1 MAVWRGAA
9 PAVPDPA
16 AILASGRIR
25 PACRS
30 GALSRRTLLALL
42 FASPG
47 IAMAQQPRPQRPLQG
62 PTLSAPRTLMAGAM
76 ATAFVSRAPA
86 NARLAICRPTDPPEA
101 AIVASPL
108 GQATVLSLP
117 APGEVGSFEWRLL
130 GESDGKPVILLRQS
144 LATTAPAA
152 TLAAPARV
160 ARGNP
165 LPVRG
170 IGPNGDHDRV
180 VLVKPD
186 APPEAQGP
194 NFFPSEN
201 VESTLEAPA
210 EPGTYELRYVMDAPL
225 TGPRVL
231 ARREVVVE

>member
-1 MAVWRGAA
+1 MT
-9 PAVPDPA
+9 
-16 AILASGRIR
+16 
-25 PACRS
+25 
-30 GALSRRTLLALL
+30 LSRRALLALAL
-42 FASPG
+42 TWPG
-47 IAMAQQPRPQRPLQG
+47 MAAAQQPRPSRAPQG

-86 NARLAICRPTDPPEA
+86 GARLAISRPTDPPEA
-101 AIVASPL
+101 AIVAAPL
-108 GQATVLSLP
+108 GAVSVLSLP
-117 APGEVGSFEWRLL
+117 APGEAGSFELRLL
-130 GESDGKPVILLRQS
+130 GERDGKPVILLRQP
-144 LATTAPAA
+144 LATTAPSA

-170 IGPNGDHDRV
+170 IGPNGDRDRV
-180 VLVKPD
+180 VLARPGE
-186 APPEAQGP
+186 PPEAQGP
-194 NFFPSEN
+194 NFFPAEN

-231 ARREVVVE
+231 ARHEVVVE

>member
-1 MAVWRGAA
+1 MM
-9 PAVPDPA
+9 PT
-16 AILASGRIR
+16 
-25 PACRS
+25 
-30 GALSRRTLLALL
+30 RRTILALL
-42 FASPG
+42 LCAGSP
-47 IAMAQQPRPQRPLQG
+47 AMAQQPRAQRPPQG

-76 ATAFVSRAPA
+76 ATVFVGRAPA
-86 NARLAICRPTDPPEA
+86 SARLAISRPGDPPEA

-108 GQATVLSLP
+108 GQVPALSLP

-130 GESDGKPVILLRQS
+130 GESDGKPVVLLRQP
-144 LATTAPAA
+144 LVTTEPAA

-170 IGPNGDHDRV
+170 IGPNGDRDRV

-194 NFFPSEN
+194 NFFPAEN

-210 EPGTYELRYVMDAPL
+210 EPGAYELRYVMDAPL
-225 TGPRVL
+225 TGSRVL
-231 ARREVVVE
+231 ARRELVVE

>member
-1 MAVWRGAA
+1 MSVDRRTFLGLLLVVPGAA
-9 PAVPDPA
+9 
-16 AILASGRIR
+16 G
-25 PACRS
+25 
-30 GALSRRTLLALL
+30 
-42 FASPG
+42 
-47 IAMAQQPRPQRPLQG
+47 AQQSRPQRPPQG
-62 PTLSAPRTLMAGAM
+62 PALSAPRTLMAGAM

-86 NARLAICRPTDPPEA
+86 NARLAIVRPTDPPEA
-101 AIVASPL
+101 AIVAAPL

-130 GESDGKPVILLRQS
+130 GESDGRPVILLRQP

-165 LPVRG
+165 CRCAAS
-170 IGPNGDHDRV
+170 
-180 VLVKPD
+180 
-186 APPEAQGP
+186 APMATATASCWSNPMRRRTRRARTSSRP
-194 NFFPSEN
+194 RMS
-201 VESTLEAPA
+201 STLEAPA

-231 ARREVVVE
+231 ARQEVVVE

>member
-1 MAVWRGAA
+1 MM
-9 PAVPDPA
+9 PT
-16 AILASGRIR
+16 
-25 PACRS
+25 
-30 GALSRRTLLALL
+30 RRTTLALL
-42 FASPG
+42 LSAGSP
-47 IAMAQQPRPQRPLQG
+47 ALAQQPRPQQRPPQG
-62 PTLSAPRTLMAGAM
+62 PSLSAPRTLMAGAM

-86 NARLAICRPTDPPEA
+86 NARLAISRPTDAPEA
-101 AIVASPL
+101 AIVAGPL
-108 GQATVLSLP
+108 GQATVMSLP
-117 APGEVGSFEWRLL
+117 APGEVGTYEWRLL
-130 GESDGKPVILLRQS
+130 GESDGKPVILLRQP
-144 LATTAPAA
+144 LATTAPSA

-170 IGPNGDHDRV
+170 IGPNGDRDRV

-194 NFFPSEN
+194 NFFPAEN

-210 EPGTYELRYVMDAPL
+210 EPGIYELRYVMDAPL

>member
-1 MAVWRGAA
+1 MM
-9 PAVPDPA
+9 PT
-16 AILASGRIR
+16 
-25 PACRS
+25 
-30 GALSRRTLLALL
+30 RRTALVL
-42 FASPG
+42 FLSAGSP
-47 IAMAQQPRPQRPLQG
+47 AMAQQPRPQQRPPQG
-62 PTLSAPRTLMAGAM
+62 PSLSAPRTLMAGAM

-86 NARLAICRPTDPPEA
+86 NARLAISRPTDPPEA

-108 GQATVLSLP
+108 GQLTVLSLP
-117 APGEVGSFEWRLL
+117 APGEVGTFELRLL
-130 GESDGKPVILLRQS
+130 DEADDKPIILLRQP

-170 IGPNGDHDRV
+170 IGPNGDRDRV

-194 NFFPSEN
+194 NFFPAEN

>member
-1 MAVWRGAA
+1 LLRRSVLIGLVLMAGPTPV
-9 PAVPDPA
+9 
-16 AILASGRIR
+16 
-25 PACRS
+25 
-30 GALSRRTLLALL
+30 T
-42 FASPG
+42 
-47 IAMAQQPRPQRPLQG
+47 AQQTRPQRPLQG
-62 PTLSAPRTLMAGAM
+62 PGLSAPRTLMAGAM
-76 ATAFVSRAPA
+76 TTAFVSRAPA
-86 NARLAICRPTDPPEA
+86 DARLAISRPADPPEA
-101 AIVASPL
+101 AIVAAPL

-117 APGEVGSFEWRLL
+117 APGEVGIFELRLL
-130 GESDGKPVILLRQS
+130 AEKEGKPVILLRQP
-144 LATTAPAA
+144 LTTTAPSA
-152 TLAAPARV
+152 TLAAPARL

-170 IGPNGDHDRV
+170 IGPNGDRDRV
-180 VLVKPD
+180 VLVRPD

-194 NFFPSEN
+194 HFFPAEN

>member
-1 MAVWRGAA
+1 
-9 PAVPDPA
+9 
-16 AILASGRIR
+16 
-25 PACRS
+25 
-30 GALSRRTLLALL
+30 
-42 FASPG
+42 
-47 IAMAQQPRPQRPLQG
+47 MAQQQRPQQRPPQS
-62 PTLSAPRTLMAGAM
+62 PNLSAPRTLMAGAM
-76 ATAFVSRAPA
+76 ATVFVSRAPA
-86 NARLAICRPTDPPEA
+86 NARLAISRPGDPPDA

-108 GQATVLSLP
+108 GQVPALSLP

-130 GESDGKPVILLRQS
+130 GESDGKPVVLLRQP
-144 LATTAPAA
+144 LVTTEPAA

-170 IGPNGDHDRV
+170 IGPNGDRDRV

-194 NFFPSEN
+194 NFFPAEN

-210 EPGTYELRYVMDAPL
+210 EPGAYELRYVMDAPL
-225 TGPRVL
+225 TGSRVL
-231 ARREVVVE
+231 ARRELLVE

>member
-1 MAVWRGAA
+1 MM
-9 PAVPDPA
+9 
-16 AILASGRIR
+16 I
-25 PACRS
+25 
-30 GALSRRTLLALL
+30 SRRTALVLLLSAG
-42 FASPG
+42 SPA
-47 IAMAQQPRPQRPLQG
+47 IAQQARPQRSPPG
-62 PTLSAPRTLMAGAM
+62 PSLSAPRTLMAGSM

-86 NARLAICRPTDPPEA
+86 HARLAIARPTDPPEA
-101 AIVASPL
+101 AFVASPL

-117 APGEVGSFEWRLL
+117 APGEVGTFELRLL
-130 GESDGKPVILLRQS
+130 GESEGKPVILLRQP
-144 LATTAPAA
+144 LATTTPSA

-170 IGPNGDHDRV
+170 IGPNGDRDRV
-180 VLVKPD
+180 VLAKPD
-186 APPEAQGP
+186 APDEAQGP

-210 EPGTYELRYVMDAPL
+210 ESGTYELRYVMDAPL

>member
-1 MAVWRGAA
+1 MT
-9 PAVPDPA
+9 PT
-16 AILASGRIR
+16 
-25 PACRS
+25 
-30 GALSRRTLLALL
+30 RRTALALFL
-42 FASPG
+42 GAGSP
-47 IAMAQQPRPQRPLQG
+47 ALAQQPRPQQRAPQG
-62 PTLSAPRTLMAGAM
+62 PSLSAPRTLMAGAM
-76 ATAFVSRAPA
+76 ATAFVSRAGA
-86 NARLAICRPTDPPEA
+86 DARLAISRPEAPPEA
-101 AIVASPL
+101 AIVAAPL
-108 GQATVLSLP
+108 GARASLSLP
-117 APGEVGSFEWRLL
+117 APGEIGSFEWRLL
-130 GESDGKPVILLRQS
+130 GEAEGKPVILLRQP
-144 LATTAPAA
+144 LLTTAPAA

-170 IGPNGDHDRV
+170 IGPNGDRDRV

-194 NFFPSEN
+194 NFFPAEN

-210 EPGTYELRYVMDAPL
+210 EPGIYELRYVMDAPL

>member
-1 MAVWRGAA
+1 MM
-9 PAVPDPA
+9 
-16 AILASGRIR
+16 LT
-25 PACRS
+25 
-30 GALSRRTLLALL
+30 RRTTLGLLLCAG
-42 FASPG
+42 SP
-47 IAMAQQPRPQRPLQG
+47 ARAQQPRPQQRPPQG
-62 PTLSAPRTLMAGAM
+62 PSLSAPRTLMAGSM

-86 NARLAICRPTDPPEA
+86 NARLAISRPADPPEA

-108 GQATVLSLP
+108 GLATVLSLP
-117 APGEVGSFEWRLL
+117 APGEVGTFELRLL
-130 GESDGKPVILLRQS
+130 GESDGKPVILLRQP
-144 LATTAPAA
+144 LATTAPSA

-160 ARGNP
+160 ARGTP

-170 IGPNGDHDRV
+170 IGPNGDRDRV
-180 VLVKPD
+180 VLTRPG

-194 NFFPSEN
+194 NFFPAEN

>member
-1 MAVWRGAA
+1 MM
-9 PAVPDPA
+9 PT
-16 AILASGRIR
+16 
-25 PACRS
+25 
-30 GALSRRTLLALL
+30 RRTILALL
-42 FASPG
+42 LGAGSPA
-47 IAMAQQPRPQRPLQG
+47 IAQQPRPQQRAPQG
-62 PTLSAPRTLMAGAM
+62 PSLSAPRMLMAGAM

-86 NARLAICRPTDPPEA
+86 NARLAICRPTDPPDA

-117 APGEVGSFEWRLL
+117 APGEVGTYEWRLL
-130 GESDGKPVILLRQS
+130 GESDGKPVILLRQP
-144 LATTAPAA
+144 LITTAPSA
-152 TLAAPARV
+152 TLAAPSRV

-170 IGPNGDHDRV
+170 IGPNGDRDRV

-186 APPEAQGP
+186 APPDAQGP
-194 NFFPSEN
+194 NFFPAEN

-231 ARREVVVE
+231 ARREVMVE

>member
-1 MAVWRGAA
+1 
-9 PAVPDPA
+9 
-16 AILASGRIR
+16 
-25 PACRS
+25 
-30 GALSRRTLLALL
+30 
-42 FASPG
+42 
-47 IAMAQQPRPQRPLQG
+47 MAQQPRPQQRPPQG
-62 PTLSAPRTLMAGAM
+62 PSLSAPRTLMAGAM
-76 ATAFVSRAPA
+76 ATVFVGRAPA
-86 NARLAICRPTDPPEA
+86 NARLAISRPGDPPDA

-108 GQATVLSLP
+108 GQVPALSLP

-130 GESDGKPVILLRQS
+130 GESDGKPVILLRQP
-144 LATTAPAA
+144 LVTTEPTA

-170 IGPNGDHDRV
+170 IGPNGDRDRV
-180 VLVKPD
+180 VLVKPG
-186 APPEAQGP
+186 APPEGQGP
-194 NFFPSEN
+194 NFFPAEN

>member
-1 MAVWRGAA
+1 MT
-9 PAVPDPA
+9 PT
-16 AILASGRIR
+16 
-25 PACRS
+25 
-30 GALSRRTLLALL
+30 RRTALALL
-42 FASPG
+42 LSAGSP
-47 IAMAQQPRPQRPLQG
+47 ATAQQPRPQRPPQG

-101 AIVASPL
+101 AIVAAPL
-108 GQATVLSLP
+108 GQVTVLSLP
-117 APGEVGSFEWRLL
+117 APGDVGTFELRLL
-130 GESDGKPVILLRQS
+130 GESDGKPVILLRQP
-144 LATTAPAA
+144 LLTTTPSA

-170 IGPNGDHDRV
+170 IGPNGDRDRV
-180 VLVKPD
+180 VLTKPD

-194 NFFPSEN
+194 SFFPAEN

-210 EPGTYELRYVMDAPL
+210 EPGAYELRYVMDAPL

>member
-1 MAVWRGAA
+1 MM
-9 PAVPDPA
+9 PT
-16 AILASGRIR
+16 
-25 PACRS
+25 
-30 GALSRRTLLALL
+30 RRTILALL
-42 FASPG
+42 LCAGSP
-47 IAMAQQPRPQRPLQG
+47 AMAQQQRPQQRPPQG
-62 PTLSAPRTLMAGAM
+62 PNLSAPRTLMAGAM
-76 ATAFVSRAPA
+76 ATVFVSRAPA
-86 NARLAICRPTDPPEA
+86 NARLAISRPGDPPDA

-108 GQATVLSLP
+108 GQVPALSLP

-130 GESDGKPVILLRQS
+130 GESDGKPVVLLRQP
-144 LATTAPAA
+144 LVTTEPAA

-170 IGPNGDHDRV
+170 IGPNGDRDRV

-194 NFFPSEN
+194 NFFPAEN

-210 EPGTYELRYVMDAPL
+210 EPGAYELRYVMDAPL
-225 TGPRVL
+225 TGSRVL
-231 ARREVVVE
+231 ARRELLVE

>member
-1 MAVWRGAA
+1 MSV
-9 PAVPDPA
+9 D
-16 AILASGRIR
+16 
-25 PACRS
+25 
-30 GALSRRTLLALL
+30 RRTLLGLL
-42 FASPG
+42 LVVPG
-47 IAMAQQPRPQRPLQG
+47 AAGAQQPRPQRPPQG
-62 PTLSAPRTLMAGAM
+62 PSLSAPRTLMAGAM

-86 NARLAICRPTDPPEA
+86 NARLAIVRPTDPPEA
-101 AIVASPL
+101 AIVAAPL

-130 GESDGKPVILLRQS
+130 GESDGKPVILLRQP
-144 LATTAPAA
+144 LTTTAPAA

-170 IGPNGDHDRV
+170 IGPNGDRDRV

-186 APPEAQGP
+186 AAPDAQGP
-194 NFFPSEN
+194 HFFPAEN

>member
-1 MAVWRGAA
+1 MM
-9 PAVPDPA
+9 PT
-16 AILASGRIR
+16 
-25 PACRS
+25 
-30 GALSRRTLLALL
+30 RRTALALL
-42 FASPG
+42 LSAGSP
-47 IAMAQQPRPQRPLQG
+47 ALAQQPRPQQRPPQG
-62 PTLSAPRTLMAGAM
+62 LSLSAPRTLMAGAM
-76 ATAFVSRAPA
+76 ATAFISRAPA
-86 NARLAICRPTDPPEA
+86 NARLAISRPADPPEA

-117 APGEVGSFEWRLL
+117 APGEVGSYEWRLL
-130 GESDGKPVILLRQS
+130 GEADGKPMILLRQ
-144 LATTAPAA
+144 LLTTTAPSA

-170 IGPNGDHDRV
+170 IGPNGDRDRV

-186 APPEAQGP
+186 APPDAQGP
-194 NFFPSEN
+194 SFFPAEN

-210 EPGTYELRYVMDAPL
+210 EPGIYELRYVMDAPL

>member
-1 MAVWRGAA
+1 MM
-9 PAVPDPA
+9 PT
-16 AILASGRIR
+16 
-25 PACRS
+25 
-30 GALSRRTLLALL
+30 RRTILALL
-42 FASPG
+42 LCAGSP
-47 IAMAQQPRPQRPLQG
+47 AMAQQQRPQQRPPQS
-62 PTLSAPRTLMAGAM
+62 PNLSAPRTLMAGAM
-76 ATAFVSRAPA
+76 ATVFVSRAPA
-86 NARLAICRPTDPPEA
+86 NARLAISRPGDPPDA

-108 GQATVLSLP
+108 GQVPALSLP

-130 GESDGKPVILLRQS
+130 GESDGKPVVLLRQP
-144 LATTAPAA
+144 LVTTEPAA

-170 IGPNGDHDRV
+170 IGPNGDRDRV

-194 NFFPSEN
+194 NFFPAEN

-210 EPGTYELRYVMDAPL
+210 EPGAYELRYVMDAPL
-225 TGPRVL
+225 TGSRVL
-231 ARREVVVE
+231 ARRELLVE

>member
-1 MAVWRGAA
+1 M
-9 PAVPDPA
+9 
-16 AILASGRIR
+16 ILT
-25 PACRS
+25 
-30 GALSRRTLLALL
+30 RRTILALL
-42 FASPG
+42 LCAGSP
-47 IAMAQQPRPQRPLQG
+47 AMAQQPRPQQRPPQG
-62 PTLSAPRTLMAGAM
+62 PSLSAPRTLMAGAM
-76 ATAFVSRAPA
+76 ATVFVSRAPA
-86 NARLAICRPTDPPEA
+86 NARLAISRPGDPPDA

-108 GQATVLSLP
+108 GQVPALSLP

-130 GESDGKPVILLRQS
+130 GESDGKPVILLRQP
-144 LATTAPAA
+144 LVTTEPTA

-170 IGPNGDHDRV
+170 IGPNGDRDRV
-180 VLVKPD
+180 VLVKPE

-194 NFFPSEN
+194 NFFPAEN

-210 EPGTYELRYVMDAPL
+210 EPGIYELRYVMDAPL

-231 ARREVVVE
+231 ARREVMVE

>member
-1 MAVWRGAA
+1 M
-9 PAVPDPA
+9 PT
-16 AILASGRIR
+16 
-25 PACRS
+25 
-30 GALSRRTLLALL
+30 RRTILALL
-42 FASPG
+42 LCAGSP
-47 IAMAQQPRPQRPLQG
+47 AMAQQPRPQQRQPQG
-62 PTLSAPRTLMAGAM
+62 PNLSAPRTLMAGAM
-76 ATAFVSRAPA
+76 ATVFVSRAPA
-86 NARLAICRPTDPPEA
+86 NARLAISRPGDPPDA

-108 GQATVLSLP
+108 GQVPALSLP

-130 GESDGKPVILLRQS
+130 GESDGKPVVLLRQP
-144 LATTAPAA
+144 LVTTEPAA

-170 IGPNGDHDRV
+170 IGPNGDRDRV

-194 NFFPSEN
+194 NFFPAEN

-210 EPGTYELRYVMDAPL
+210 EPGAYELRYVMDAPL
-225 TGPRVL
+225 TGSRVL
-231 ARREVVVE
+231 ARRELLVE

>member
-1 MAVWRGAA
+1 MLRRSLLIGLAVAAA
-9 PAVPDPA
+9 PMRAP
-16 AILASGRIR
+16 
-25 PACRS
+25 
-30 GALSRRTLLALL
+30 
-42 FASPG
+42 
-47 IAMAQQPRPQRPLQG
+47 AQQPRPQRPPQG
-62 PTLSAPRTLMAGAM
+62 PSLSAPRTLMAGAM

-86 NARLAICRPTDPPEA
+86 NARLAIVRPTDPPEA
-101 AIVASPL
+101 AIVAAPL
-108 GQATVLSLP
+108 GQVTVLSLP
-117 APGEVGSFEWRLL
+117 APGEVGSYEWRLL
-130 GESDGKPVILLRQS
+130 GESEGKPVILLRQP

-170 IGPNGDHDRV
+170 IGPNGDRDRV
-180 VLVKPD
+180 VLVRPD
-186 APPEAQGP
+186 APADGQGP
-194 NFFPSEN
+194 SFFPAEN

-231 ARREVVVE
+231 ARREVMVE

>member
-1 MAVWRGAA
+1 MM
-9 PAVPDPA
+9 PT
-16 AILASGRIR
+16 
-25 PACRS
+25 
-30 GALSRRTLLALL
+30 RRTILALL
-42 FASPG
+42 LGAGSH
-47 IAMAQQPRPQRPLQG
+47 AMAQQPRAQRPPQG
-62 PTLSAPRTLMAGAM
+62 PGLSAPRTLMAGAM

-108 GQATVLSLP
+108 GEATVLSLP
-117 APGEVGSFEWRLL
+117 APGEIGSYEWRLL
-130 GESDGKPVILLRQS
+130 GESDGKPVILLRQP
-144 LATTAPAA
+144 LATTAPSA

-165 LPVRG
+165 LPARG
-170 IGPNGDHDRV
+170 IGPNGDRDRV

-194 NFFPSEN
+194 NFFPAEN

-231 ARREVVVE
+231 VRREVVVE

>member
-1 MAVWRGAA
+1 MM
-9 PAVPDPA
+9 PT
-16 AILASGRIR
+16 
-25 PACRS
+25 
-30 GALSRRTLLALL
+30 RRTALALL
-42 FASPG
+42 LSAGSPVL
-47 IAMAQQPRPQRPLQG
+47 AQQPRPQQRPPQG
-62 PTLSAPRTLMAGAM
+62 PSLSAPRTLMAGAM
-76 ATAFVSRAPA
+76 ATAFISRAPA
-86 NARLAICRPTDPPEA
+86 NAHLAISRPTDPPEA

-117 APGEVGSFEWRLL
+117 APGEVGSYEWRLL
-130 GESDGKPVILLRQS
+130 GEADGKPMILLRQP
-144 LATTAPAA
+144 LITTAPSA
-152 TLAAPARV
+152 TLASPARV

-170 IGPNGDHDRV
+170 IGPNGDRDRV

-186 APPEAQGP
+186 ASPEAQGP
-194 NFFPSEN
+194 NFFPAEN

-225 TGPRVL
+225 TGARVL

>member
-1 MAVWRGAA
+1 MM
-9 PAVPDPA
+9 PT
-16 AILASGRIR
+16 
-25 PACRS
+25 
-30 GALSRRTLLALL
+30 RRTILALL
-42 FASPG
+42 LCAGSP
-47 IAMAQQPRPQRPLQG
+47 AMAQQPRPQQRPPQG
-62 PTLSAPRTLMAGAM
+62 PNLSAPRTLMAGAM
-76 ATAFVSRAPA
+76 ATVFVSRAPA
-86 NARLAICRPTDPPEA
+86 NARLAISRPGDPPDA

-108 GQATVLSLP
+108 GQVPALSLP

-130 GESDGKPVILLRQS
+130 GESDGKPVVLLRQP
-144 LATTAPAA
+144 LVTTEPAA

-170 IGPNGDHDRV
+170 IGPNGDRDRV

-194 NFFPSEN
+194 NFFPAEN

-210 EPGTYELRYVMDAPL
+210 EPGAYELRYVMDAPL
-225 TGPRVL
+225 TGSRVL
-231 ARREVVVE
+231 ARRELLVE

>member
-1 MAVWRGAA
+1 MIPTRRIALILLLGAGG
-9 PAVPDPA
+9 P
-16 AILASGRIR
+16 
-25 PACRS
+25 
-30 GALSRRTLLALL
+30 
-42 FASPG
+42 
-47 IAMAQQPRPQRPLQG
+47 AMAQQQRQQRQPQG
-62 PTLSAPRTLMAGAM
+62 PAFSAPRTLMAGAM
-76 ATAFVSRAPA
+76 ATAFISRAPA
-86 NARLAICRPTDPPEA
+86 NARLAICRPSDPPEA

-130 GESDGKPVILLRQS
+130 GESDGKPVILLRQP

-170 IGPNGDHDRV
+170 IGPNGDRDRV
-180 VLVKPD
+180 VLVRPE

-194 NFFPSEN
+194 NFFPAEN

-231 ARREVVVE
+231 TRREVVVE

>member
-1 MAVWRGAA
+1 MM
-9 PAVPDPA
+9 PT
-16 AILASGRIR
+16 
-25 PACRS
+25 
-30 GALSRRTLLALL
+30 RRTVLPLLLA
-42 FASPG
+42 AGSP
-47 IAMAQQPRPQRPLQG
+47 AMAQQPRPQQRPPQG
-62 PTLSAPRTLMAGAM
+62 PGLSAPRTLMAGAM

-86 NARLAICRPTDPPEA
+86 YARLAISRPGDPPEA
-101 AIVASPL
+101 AIIASPL
-108 GQATVLSLP
+108 GQATVMSLP
-117 APGEVGSFEWRLL
+117 APGEVGNYEWRLL
-130 GESDGKPVILLRQS
+130 GEAEGKPVILLRQP
-144 LATTAPAA
+144 LATTTPAA

-170 IGPNGDHDRV
+170 IGPNGDRDRV

-194 NFFPSEN
+194 HFFPAEN

-210 EPGTYELRYVMDAPL
+210 EPGSYELRYVMDAPL

-231 ARREVVVE
+231 ARREIVVE

>member
-1 MAVWRGAA
+1 MM
-9 PAVPDPA
+9 PT
-16 AILASGRIR
+16 
-25 PACRS
+25 
-30 GALSRRTLLALL
+30 RRTILALL
-42 FASPG
+42 LCAGSP
-47 IAMAQQPRPQRPLQG
+47 AMAQQQRPQQRPPQG
-62 PTLSAPRTLMAGAM
+62 PNLSAPRTLMAGAM
-76 ATAFVSRAPA
+76 ATVFVSRAPA
-86 NARLAICRPTDPPEA
+86 NARLAISRPGDPPDA

-108 GQATVLSLP
+108 GQVPALSLP

-130 GESDGKPVILLRQS
+130 GESDGKPVVLLRQP
-144 LATTAPAA
+144 LVTTEPAA

-170 IGPNGDHDRV
+170 IGPNGDRDRV

-194 NFFPSEN
+194 NFFPAEN

-210 EPGTYELRYVMDAPL
+210 EPGAYELRYVMDAPL
-225 TGPRVL
+225 TGSRVL
-231 ARREVVVE
+231 ARRELVVE

>member
-1 MAVWRGAA
+1 MTMR
-9 PAVPDPA
+9 
-16 AILASGRIR
+16 
-25 PACRS
+25 
-30 GALSRRTLLALL
+30 RRTLLIGLAAAAAPSCAL
-42 FASPG
+42 AES
-47 IAMAQQPRPQRPLQG
+47 RPQRPPQG
-62 PTLSAPRTLMAGAM
+62 PALSAPRTLMAGAM

-86 NARLAICRPTDPPEA
+86 NARLAIVRPTDPPEA
-101 AIVASPL
+101 AIVAAPL
-108 GQATVLSLP
+108 GQTTVLSLP

-130 GESDGKPVILLRQS
+130 GESDGRPVILLRQP

-165 LPVRG
+165 LPARG
-170 IGPNGDHDRV
+170 IGPNGDRDRV

-194 NFFPSEN
+194 HFFPAEN

-231 ARREVVVE
+231 ARREIVVE

>member
-1 MAVWRGAA
+1 MM
-9 PAVPDPA
+9 PT
-16 AILASGRIR
+16 
-25 PACRS
+25 
-30 GALSRRTLLALL
+30 RRTALALL
-42 FASPG
+42 LSAGSP
-47 IAMAQQPRPQRPLQG
+47 ALAQQPRPQQRPPQG
-62 PTLSAPRTLMAGAM
+62 PSLSAPRTLMAGAM
-76 ATAFVSRAPA
+76 ATAFISRAPA
-86 NARLAICRPTDPPEA
+86 NARLAISRPTDPPEA

-117 APGEVGSFEWRLL
+117 APGEVGSYEWRLL
-130 GESDGKPVILLRQS
+130 GESDGKPVILLRQP
-144 LATTAPAA
+144 LMTTAPSA

-170 IGPNGDHDRV
+170 IGPNGDRDRV

-186 APPEAQGP
+186 APPDAQGP
-194 NFFPSEN
+194 SFFPAEN

-231 ARREVVVE
+231 ARRELVVE

>member
-1 MAVWRGAA
+1 MM
-9 PAVPDPA
+9 PT
-16 AILASGRIR
+16 
-25 PACRS
+25 
-30 GALSRRTLLALL
+30 RRTALALL
-42 FASPG
+42 LSAGSP
-47 IAMAQQPRPQRPLQG
+47 ALAQQPRPQQRPPQG
-62 PTLSAPRTLMAGAM
+62 PSLSAPRTLMAGAM
-76 ATAFVSRAPA
+76 ATAFISRAPA
-86 NARLAICRPTDPPEA
+86 NARLAITRPTDPPDA
-101 AIVASPL
+101 AIVAGPL

-117 APGEVGSFEWRLL
+117 APGEVGTYEWRLL
-130 GESDGKPVILLRQS
+130 GENEGKPVILLRQP

-170 IGPNGDHDRV
+170 IGPNGDRDRV
-180 VLVKPD
+180 VLVKPE

-194 NFFPSEN
+194 NFFPAEN